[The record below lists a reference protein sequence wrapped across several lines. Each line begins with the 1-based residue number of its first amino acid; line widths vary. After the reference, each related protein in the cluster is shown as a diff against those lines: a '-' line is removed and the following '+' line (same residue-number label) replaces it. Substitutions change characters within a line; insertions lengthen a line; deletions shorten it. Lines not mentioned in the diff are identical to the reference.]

1 MGSKFIYVYHTAS
14 RDKLA
19 QAGFLMVKADERN
32 RIWVFARDSVPG
44 YDLEQADFSYILSDT
59 LTF

>member
-1 MGSKFIYVYHTAS
+1 MGKFVYVYQSAA

-19 QAGFLMVKADERN
+19 QAGFVMVKADERN
-32 RIWVFARDSVPG
+32 HIWVFARDSVPG
-44 YDLEQADFSYILSDT
+44 YCLDDAEVSYILSDT

>member
-1 MGSKFIYVYHTAS
+1 MKKFIYVYHTAA

-19 QAGFLMVKADERN
+19 KAGFLMVKADERN
-32 RIWVFARDSVPG
+32 GIWVFAEDSVPG
-44 YDLEQADFSYILSDT
+44 YDLAGADISYILSDT

>member
-1 MGSKFIYVYHTAS
+1 MGNFIYVYHSAA

-19 QAGFLMVKADERN
+19 QAGFLMVKSDERN
-32 RIWVFARDSVPG
+32 GIWVFVKDSQPD
-44 YDLEQADFSYILSDT
+44 YDLGQADISYILSDT